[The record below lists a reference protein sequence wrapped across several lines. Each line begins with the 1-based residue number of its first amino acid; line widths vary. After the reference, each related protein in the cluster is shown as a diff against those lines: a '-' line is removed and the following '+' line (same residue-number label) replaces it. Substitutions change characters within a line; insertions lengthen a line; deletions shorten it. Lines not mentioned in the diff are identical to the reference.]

1 MPAGQKAIFK
11 GNVSIIHNHYKG
23 DLSKKQSPMGMVG
36 NKFMDATSGMRKY
49 RMKKVTNMAM
59 ALDNCDF
66 YEENKTSQRL
76 IQFSKIV
83 VAGAAINALKNHVK
97 INVEFKK

>member
-1 MPAGQKAIFK
+1 
-11 GNVSIIHNHYKG
+11 
-23 DLSKKQSPMGMVG
+23 MGMVG
-36 NKFMDATSGMRKY
+36 EKYMDATSGMRRY

-76 IQFSKIV
+76 IQFSKV
-83 VAGAAINALKNHVK
+83 VIAGAAINALRNKVI
-97 INVEFKK
+97 INVQFRK